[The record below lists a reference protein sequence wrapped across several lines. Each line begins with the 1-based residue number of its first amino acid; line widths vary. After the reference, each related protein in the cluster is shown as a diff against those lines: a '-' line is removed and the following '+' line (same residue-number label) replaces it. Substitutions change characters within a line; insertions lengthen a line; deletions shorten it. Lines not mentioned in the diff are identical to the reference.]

1 MAGWGGRR
9 LRTRTPGRP
18 PGPSHGMITGPAHTW
33 WGMLKL
39 QQTTDKVDRGDDGRE
54 EKEVEQ
60 EDKEV
65 EDKE

>member
-18 PGPSHGMITGPAHTW
+18 PGPSHGMTTGPGATW

-39 QQTTDKVDRGDDGRE
+39 PQTTDKVDRGDNGRE